1 MGYQDEVTIHLPKII
16 TRYCER
22 WEIFEFKK
30 KLIKFL
36 VTCKMNIP
44 IKILVTYKYTYA
56 NFHWYLICVVHSNS
70 YGAC

>member
-22 WEIFEFKK
+22 WENSEFQKNLIEIF
-30 KLIKFL
+30 

-44 IKILVTYKYTYA
+44 IKILVTFK
-56 NFHWYLICVVHSNS
+56 
-70 YGAC
+70 